1 MNSRLRKSSVSKCPQ
16 CLTPDVCKD
25 KKHFRDQSS
34 SCVLLVVLTGAR
46 LDPDVGMD
54 GVMQKYV
61 MGEIKDQ

>member
-1 MNSRLRKSSVSKCPQ
+1 MSKCPQ
-16 CLTPDVCKD
+16 CLVPDVCKD

-34 SCVLLVVLTGAR
+34 SCVLLVVPIGMC
-46 LDPDVGMD
+46 PYVGMD